1 MEILT
6 NNENHL
12 SGTTANSSSRLMIHK
27 LELENFKSYGG
38 KKIIGPFHKSFTA
51 IVGPNGSG
59 KSNVIDAMLFVFG
72 KRARHMRLNKVSELV
87 HNSKQY
93 SNCDKTRV
101 SVYFQEIVD
110 SYENEKDYTIAPNS
124 ELIITREAFRHN
136 EQTKYY
142 INGKFSSYSEVTDL
156 LNKKGTDLE
165 HNRFLILQGE
175 VELIAQMKPKASNL
189 NEDGLLEYLEDVIG
203 TNKFISEIAR
213 YTEELEQLNEL
224 RQETLNRMKLAE
236 KELINLETPYNA
248 AIEFFSTEREIY
260 IMKLLLLT
268 QNIKQCVNKIDE
280 LRKELDTYTNAKE
293 KVATSIK
300 ALEDEKGTLEGESEA
315 LVKKVKQN
323 QDKIEQKDSEFKR
336 IIMQDEKV
344 RATLKHSRDRLSK
357 QKEQLENEKR
367 TISELDER
375 RKELEKLIVECKKQI
390 PIEEKQLEVE
400 QDKLDKLQR
409 DFKDKL
415 ESIRKR
421 KDNAEKEL
429 APLKSEAL
437 SLQQKYDMLQ
447 TDIELLNDKKKRKYE
462 KEKLNKKNQDHS
474 KDRLAK
480 LDEAK
485 LSVSKDLLKKQETLQ
500 AIKRKNEELNEELK
514 NLSFEIS
521 QKQIELEEARGAYQ
535 STESTDKAIISKM
548 AAKNTKHLI
557 SDEIMR
563 YFSKKKKTSIYGRL
577 GDLGS
582 IDNKYQLALNSST
595 SQLDNIVV
603 DSTEDAQEVV
613 EFIRSANLGRVTCI
627 ILDKISLSIRRNMEK
642 NTKTHKGAT
651 RLIDL
656 INVNDPKYKVAWYYA
671 LRDTLVAENLD
682 HASHIAF
689 NGKQRWKVVTV
700 NGEVIDSSGTLTGG
714 GINTTTCKQGIK
726 CNFRQNPKA
735 ISTFEDIQNL
745 EKQLSKLLENYRQ
758 VKNEYKNKEEEIQ
771 NLTNEI
777 NEMNISLE
785 KIILE
790 YTSLLGYIG
799 QSQKDGDHDDEEE
812 ESIKYD
818 LELEK
823 LIPMTIE
830 LNEQINNVKNIT
842 RCKQEVVD
850 QLNEEMKNIGG
861 PRMKKQIEVV
871 EKLSKN
877 VQDLQTVLSG
887 YQVEINMSE
896 KKQKKLQQSIE
907 QINSKC
913 EDLGGNIENLQ
924 RELLQLEEIAVRV
937 MKEKSD
943 TEEGLKIYQEDYKVF
958 QNKNDQLDEQIK
970 NLEIEKID
978 FSNKIYDIQQEIN
991 EVELTQIKVFH
1002 KKLLKLRQDAS
1013 SIPEIPKGRTDTVN
1027 NQISSEICKDETF
1040 KYDIDNNE
1048 DQDLEYRDH
1057 LKDKILREDLNEDEM
1072 RCLMKYID
1080 APSIKRIKSK
1090 IDFLEAQLQVLYDNR
1105 TNGNSNKIPRPSADI
1120 FIQYSNQLEVHR
1132 QRNREV
1138 EEATT
1143 ARDECKKQLDALKLH
1158 RHMDFMNGF
1167 KIISSQLKEIYQMI
1181 TLGGDAELEVIDSTD
1196 PFVDGILFSVR
1207 PPKKSWRPIQ
1217 NLSGGEKTLS
1227 SLALVFA
1234 LHQYR
1239 PSPIYFMD
1247 EVDAALDFRNVS
1259 IIATFIK
1266 ENTKNAQFIVV
1277 SLRNHM
1283 FEVADR
1289 LVGIYKTYDIT
1300 KSVAIDPNIY
1310 FLGDKQDKTQTLA
1323 PKHVESIY

>member
-6 NNENHL
+6 NNEDYL
-12 SGTTANSSSRLMIHK
+12 SETTANSSSRLMIHK

-51 IVGPNGSG
+51 IIGPNGSG

-101 SVYFQEIVD
+101 SVYFQEIID
-110 SYENEKDYTIAPNS
+110 SYEDEKGYIITPNS
-124 ELIITREAFRHN
+124 ELIITREAFRYN

-142 INGKFSSYSEVTDL
+142 INGKSSSYSEVTGL

-175 VELIAQMKPKASNL
+175 VELIAQMKPKASNV

-203 TNKFISEIAR
+203 TNKFIPEIAR

-248 AIEFFSTEREIY
+248 AIEFFTTEREIY

-268 QNIKQCVNKIDE
+268 QNIKQYVNKVDE
-280 LRKELDTYTNAKE
+280 LRKELDTYIDAKE
-293 KVATSIK
+293 KIVTSIK

-315 LVKKVKQN
+315 LVKKVRQS
-323 QDKIEQKDSEFKR
+323 QDKIEQKNSEFKR
-336 IIMQDEKV
+336 IIMQDEEV
-344 RATLKHSRDRLSK
+344 RITLKHSRDRLSK

-367 TISELDER
+367 TIPELDKR
-375 RKELEKLIVECKKQI
+375 RKELERLIVECKKQI
-390 PIEEKQLEVE
+390 PIEEKQLEIE

-409 DFKDKL
+409 DLKDNL

-421 KDNAEKEL
+421 KDDAEKEL
-429 APLKSEAL
+429 APLKSEIL

-447 TDIELLNDKKKRKYE
+447 TDIELLNDKKERKYE

-485 LSVSKDLLKKQETLQ
+485 LSASKNLSKKQETLQ
-500 AIKRKNEELNEELK
+500 AIKRNNEELNEKLK
-514 NLSFEIS
+514 ILSFEIS
-521 QKQIELEEARGAYQ
+521 QKQVELEEARSAYQ
-535 STESTDKAIISKM
+535 NTESTDKTIISKI
-548 AAKNTKHLI
+548 AARNTKHLI

-577 GDLGS
+577 RDLGS

-613 EFIRSANLGRVTCI
+613 EFIRSENLGRVTCI
-627 ILDKISLSIRRNMEK
+627 ILDKISLSIRKNMEK
-642 NTKTHKGAT
+642 DTKIHEGAT

-656 INVNDPKYKVAWYYA
+656 INVNDPKYKIAWYYA
-671 LRDTLVAENLD
+671 LRDTLIAENLD
-682 HASHIAF
+682 HASSIAF
-689 NGKQRWKVVTV
+689 NGKQRWRVVTI
-700 NGEVIDSSGTLTGG
+700 NGEIIDSSGTLTGG
-714 GINTTTCKQGIK
+714 GINTTYKQGIK
-726 CNFRQNPKA
+726 CNFKQNPKV

-745 EKQLSKLLENYRQ
+745 EKQLSKLLEDQRQ
-758 VKNEYKNKEEEIQ
+758 VKNEYKNKEEEMQ
-771 NLTNEI
+771 SLTNEI
-777 NEMNISLE
+777 SEMNISLE

-790 YTSLLGYIG
+790 YTSILGYIG
-799 QSQKDGDHDDEEE
+799 QSQKDGGHGDEEE

-818 LELEK
+818 LELER
-823 LIPMTIE
+823 LIPMTIK
-830 LNEQINNVKNIT
+830 LNEQINNIRNT
-842 RCKQEVVD
+842 ARCKQEVVD
-850 QLNEEMKNIGG
+850 RLNEEMKNIGG
-861 PRMKKQIEVV
+861 PRMKKQIEIV
-871 EKLSKN
+871 EKLSKS
-877 VQDLQTVLSG
+877 VQDLQTVLNG
-887 YQVEINMSE
+887 YQVEVNMSE
-896 KKQKKLQQSIE
+896 KKQKKLQQSVE

-913 EDLGGNIENLQ
+913 QDLGENIEDLQ
-924 RELLQLEEIAVRV
+924 KELLQLEEIAVRV
-937 MKEKSD
+937 MKEKSE
-943 TEEGLKIYQEDYKVF
+943 TEEDLKIYQEDYKVF
-958 QNKNDQLDEQIK
+958 QNKSDQLDEQIK
-970 NLEIEKID
+970 NLEIERID

-1002 KKLLKLRQDAS
+1002 KRLLKLRQDAS
-1013 SIPEIPKGRTDTVN
+1013 SIPEIPKARTDTAN
-1027 NQISSEICKDETF
+1027 NQISSEMCKDETF
-1040 KYDIDNNE
+1040 KYDIDNNK
-1048 DQDLEYRDH
+1048 DQDLEYKDH
-1057 LKDKILREDLNEDEM
+1057 LKDKILREDLNEDEV
-1072 RCLMKYID
+1072 RYLMKYID
-1080 APSIKRIKSK
+1080 APSIERIKSK
-1090 IDFLEAQLQVLYDNR
+1090 IDFLEVQLQLLYDNR
-1105 TNGNSNKIPRPSADI
+1105 TNKNSNKIPRPSADI

-1196 PFVDGILFSVR
+1196 PFADGILFSVR

-1300 KSVAIDPNIY
+1300 KSVTIDPSLY

-1323 PKHVESIY
+1323 PNHIESIY